1 MPGIARLRRPVAL
14 VAGNATFIGFP
25 GADRI
30 LMHIVAIGWMYVVL
44 MMSLT
49 EKSFVAGAMTFMFY
63 GVVPVGIIW
72 YLSGSGKRRFRARA
86 AQQAAA
92 ESQAA
97 STPTADPPGSPVVPA
112 APSEGSTPAS
122 RELP

>member
-1 MPGIARLRRPVAL
+1 MPGIVRLRRPAAL
-14 VAGNATFIGFP
+14 EAGSATFIDFP
-25 GADRI
+25 GAGLV

-49 EKSFVAGAMTFMFY
+49 EKSFVAGIMTFVFY

-72 YLSGSGKRRFRARA
+72 YLSGSGRRRFRARA
-86 AQQAAA
+86 AQRAAA

-97 STPTADPPGSPVVPA
+97 STPTAASPESPEA
-112 APSEGSTPAS
+112 PAPSEKTTPAN

>member
-1 MPGIARLRRPVAL
+1 MPGIVRLRRPAAL
-14 VAGNATFIGFP
+14 EAGSATFIDFP
-25 GADRI
+25 GAGLV

-49 EKSFVAGAMTFMFY
+49 EKSFVAGIMTFVFY

-72 YLSGSGKRRFRARA
+72 YLSGSGRRRFRARA
-86 AQQAAA
+86 AQRAAA

-97 STPTADPPGSPVVPA
+97 STPRG
-112 APSEGSTPAS
+112 PSKQARGARATPKNTTPAN